1 MKIKLLITLFFLSSI
16 VFSQQQFSS
25 DEYGFSIIF
34 PDLWK
39 VEKGT
44 QPMVAVIAR
53 LSTASINV
61 VIQENDKYR
70 DIDII
75 DVDISNFRNELEGKY
90 KVYFK
95 NFKSLDCG
103 RITVNSYNAIS
114 FAYNCD
120 INNDVLYAK
129 QYFLFKD
136 NKIYVISTGCLE
148 SEYANFFEIVFN
160 ESVNSFTFNK

>member
-1 MKIKLLITLFFLSSI
+1 MKIKLLLILVFLSSI
-16 VFSQQQFSS
+16 VFSQQKFSS
-25 DEYGFSIIF
+25 EEYSFSITF

-53 LSTASINV
+53 LNTASINV

-70 DIDII
+70 DIEIV

-90 KVYFK
+90 KDYFK
-95 NFKSLDCG
+95 NFKSLDYS
-103 RITVNSYNAIS
+103 RTTVNSYNAIS

-120 INNDVLYAK
+120 INDEVLFAK

-136 NKIYVISTGCLE
+136 NKIYVISTGCLD
-148 SEYANFFEIVFN
+148 SEYANFFEIVFK
-160 ESVNSFTFNK
+160 ECLNSFTFNK